1 MFSPSA
7 NIAAA
12 VKIKPPSHQFRVS
25 TDAVRQEYRQ
35 GRISELANEIER
47 RQELANVLAPDAA
60 VTISR
65 DVGFVVCGP
74 GAFAAVPAIVT
85 AARDVVE
92 RVDLERV
99 KAEANKPFMV
109 KLVKMDTLTLNS
121 PLLSFALRR
130 DIVASAAR
138 YLGVVPILQYA
149 NVMFSSHAAA
159 EPAKS
164 QLYHCDSDE
173 AEQVKVF
180 ILCEEVTADTGPL
193 TFLPASQ
200 SQAVRDRVQYKY
212 KTRLADDVVRAALDE
227 PPQETQL
234 TGPPGTTAFLD
245 TSRCLHFGSRFRDT
259 SARRLVVM
267 LQYITPMAFILPEGD
282 FREGAT
288 FRHLAGQAPDE
299 VTAMVLGAV

>member
-1 MFSPSA
+1 MP
-7 NIAAA
+7 
-12 VKIKPPSHQFRVS
+12 
-25 TDAVRQEYRQ
+25 
-35 GRISELANEIER
+35 
-47 RQELANVLAPDAA
+47 
-60 VTISR
+60 R
-65 DVGFVVCGP
+65 DIGFALCGP
-74 GAFAAVPAIVT
+74 GTFDEVPAIVQ
-85 AARDVVE
+85 AARDVVQQ
-92 RVDLERV
+92 VDLEQV

-109 KLVKMDTLTLNS
+109 KLVKMNTLTLDS
-121 PLLSFALRR
+121 PLLTFALRR
-130 DIVASAAR
+130 DIVGTASR

-149 NVMFSSHAAA
+149 NVMYSSHAAA

-180 ILCEEVTADTGPL
+180 ILCEEVTADNGPL

-212 KTRLADDVVRAALDE
+212 KTRLTDEAVRTALDE
-227 PPQETQL
+227 PPQETQF

-288 FRHLAGQAPDE
+288 FRQLAGQTTDE
-299 VTAMVLGAV
+299 VTAMVLGAA